1 MASYATNTRVEITTV
16 STERVD
22 ITSMDADDLGLEK
35 NSTQLANVALTN
47 ITATDDAQHGSPGLI
62 GGLIG
67 AVVLIPVIIVIFFH
81 FYLKEKAKIK
91 CDCVHGAIRNNCVK
105 WCCSRDLRISAEAPS
120 QISLTSICDSSF
132 IKEDAKF
139 DSMDA
144 YDAEMAKFK
153 VKILTPAEI
162 LKFKKRG
169 GKKNKMN
176 SNETLIQ
183 VLF

>member
-1 MASYATNTRVEITTV
+1 
-16 STERVD
+16 
-22 ITSMDADDLGLEK
+22 
-35 NSTQLANVALTN
+35 
-47 ITATDDAQHGSPGLI
+47 
-62 GGLIG
+62 
-67 AVVLIPVIIVIFFH
+67 
-81 FYLKEKAKIK
+81 
-91 CDCVHGAIRNNCVK
+91 
-105 WCCSRDLRISAEAPS
+105 LRISAEAPS

>member
-47 ITATDDAQHGSPGLI
+47 ITATDDDQHASPGLI

-91 CDCVHGAIRNNCVK
+91 
-105 WCCSRDLRISAEAPS
+105 
-120 QISLTSICDSSF
+120 
-132 IKEDAKF
+132 
-139 DSMDA
+139 
-144 YDAEMAKFK
+144 
-153 VKILTPAEI
+153 
-162 LKFKKRG
+162 
-169 GKKNKMN
+169 
-176 SNETLIQ
+176 
-183 VLF
+183 